1 MNFQALSFFFCSLW
15 AGLVLGIS
23 FVAQPAKFNA
33 AGLTRPVALS
43 VGRRIFRAMHWT
55 EIFIALGSFSAGL
68 HGEGKYLYLI
78 ITSSAILTIQV
89 TLLMPRLSKQVDM
102 VLTGVPLNKG
112 YDHTIYAAL
121 ELGKFGALIAYAFL
135 LTLA

>member
-1 MNFQALSFFFCSLW
+1 
-15 AGLVLGIS
+15 
-23 FVAQPAKFNA
+23 
-33 AGLTRPVALS
+33 
-43 VGRRIFRAMHWT
+43 MHWT
-55 EIFIALGSFSAGL
+55 EIVIALGSFFAGI
-68 HGEGKYLYLI
+68 HSGSKYFYLI

-121 ELGKFGALIAYAFL
+121 ELGKFGALIAYASL
-135 LTLA
+135 LTFA